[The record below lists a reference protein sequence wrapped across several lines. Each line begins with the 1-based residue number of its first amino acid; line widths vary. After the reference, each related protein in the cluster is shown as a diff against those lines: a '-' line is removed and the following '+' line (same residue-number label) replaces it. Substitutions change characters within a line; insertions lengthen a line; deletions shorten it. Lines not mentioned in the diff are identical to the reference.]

1 LREGREMQVLL
12 IYISNW
18 FISPIVDMFK
28 GVKRGHLSMVPPVAT
43 TNNKD
48 KLASAFEHVY
58 DGIEDSKVV

>member
-1 LREGREMQVLL
+1 
-12 IYISNW
+12 
-18 FISPIVDMFK
+18 MFK